1 MCFAAG
7 FVGSLVIVVS
17 PVLRC
22 VFVWQ
27 MEKYGGERAGAGV
40 GRGGRMKI
48 DGDRHFS
55 SCMRLLSKVSGFCL
69 LV

>member
-1 MCFAAG
+1 
-7 FVGSLVIVVS
+7 
-17 PVLRC
+17 
-22 VFVWQ
+22 
-27 MEKYGGERAGAGV
+27 MEERELEGGGE
-40 GRGGRMKI
+40 GGRMKI